1 MGGSSPVVSPKDAS
15 KENGPS
21 QATKDVNELKRMAA
35 NATADPMELASIEKL
50 IKEKEKEEKEE
61 KDAATGVSSESSTG
75 ATGLTEED
83 QAVQESVEKER
94 KEEKIVEDL
103 QKEVEAAKPNP
114 TLQAKLEQR
123 LQREKR
129 GLENAKLDEEVAVE
143 DKASKDAEVAADA
156 MTPKK
161 KQNTTGNSSM
171 VSTLNRTKAGCGKC
185 FNGDCVESVCVCRQ
199 GWEGADCSKQTCGRG
214 CKHGQCVEGTCQC
227 DVDEE
232 SGVPAFFGETCDL
245 RQCVGSVQKD
255 TGKFVACS
263 GHGQC
268 MSVGDKVT
276 EAVCDC
282 EDGWGKDDCSLD
294 LTKDASSVLNCNK
307 ACVSK
312 CQKKAAG
319 NSDTYLNCFAK
330 CSAKCAGHRSN
341 IPLELKKDKVSSVTK
356 NVTIEAKT
364 EALKEVNDDS
374 VEKAIADSAE
384 ALKGEKE
391 SAITPHDLVKGIVN
405 AKNAFDHFMGEK
417 KRDESPIGQH
427 IDSLDRC
434 DMCMKDTLSKVV
446 AEKQADETFAEFLTK
461 LCDKANGKRCN
472 LIAEALQGHTEGNG
486 RSRAVRMFCMK
497 VHKVCKSNE

>member
-1 MGGSSPVVSPKDAS
+1 MG
-15 KENGPS
+15 
-21 QATKDVNELKRMAA
+21 
-35 NATADPMELASIEKL
+35 
-50 IKEKEKEEKEE
+50 
-61 KDAATGVSSESSTG
+61 
-75 ATGLTEED
+75 
-83 QAVQESVEKER
+83 
-94 KEEKIVEDL
+94 
-103 QKEVEAAKPNP
+103 
-114 TLQAKLEQR
+114 
-123 LQREKR
+123 
-129 GLENAKLDEEVAVE
+129 
-143 DKASKDAEVAADA
+143 
-156 MTPKK
+156 
-161 KQNTTGNSSM
+161 
-171 VSTLNRTKAGCGKC
+171 
-185 FNGDCVESVCVCRQ
+185 
-199 GWEGADCSKQTCGRG
+199 
-214 CKHGQCVEGTCQC
+214 
-227 DVDEE
+227 
-232 SGVPAFFGETCDL
+232 GETCDL
-245 RQCVGSVQKD
+245 RQCVGSVEKG

-282 EDGWGKDDCSLD
+282 EDGWGKDDGSLD
-294 LTKDASSVLNCNK
+294 LTNDASSVLNCNK
-307 ACVSK
+307 GCVSK

-341 IPLELKKDKVSSVTK
+341 IPLELKKEKVSSVTK
-356 NVTIEAKT
+356 NVTAK
-364 EALKEVNDDS
+364 
-374 VEKAIADSAE
+374 AE
-384 ALKGEKE
+384 AEAVKGEKE